1 MKMAE
6 IVYALCFFL
15 SVLCAFLLFRKYLSS
30 KLSLLL
36 WTGLSFFFIAIN
48 NLILFVDLVIY
59 PELDF
64 SGGLLRVL
72 SGAIGGCI
80 RLLGLIWEAK

>member
-1 MKMAE
+1 MAE

-15 SVLCAFLLFRKYLSS
+15 SVLCAFLLFRKYRES
-30 KLSLLL
+30 KLSLLM
-36 WTGLSFFFIAIN
+36 WTGLSFLFIAVN

-80 RLLGLIWEAK
+80 LLFGLIWEVK